1 MVGEKVLLVF
11 CGELELFMVHE
22 KIFCAGVCGELV
34 LFMVRDK
41 VFCIAV
47 L

>member
-1 MVGEKVLLVF
+1 LLVF

-22 KIFCAGVCGELV
+22 KVFCTGVDGELV
-34 LFMVRDK
+34 LLMVSDK